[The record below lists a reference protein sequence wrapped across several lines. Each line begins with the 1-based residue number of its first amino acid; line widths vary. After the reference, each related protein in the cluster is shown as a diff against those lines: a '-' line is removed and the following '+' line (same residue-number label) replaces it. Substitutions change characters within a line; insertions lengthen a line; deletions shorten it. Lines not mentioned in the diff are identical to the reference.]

1 MGTFAEVHTG
11 EPVQGS
17 RETAE
22 SKEFLTCFT
31 DSFVTMPKEQMSI
44 ATLVDNFMGKLRKK
58 SLEGDF
64 LNYIDK
70 NSDADM
76 EKLFVSIQSFSKT
89 FRPAQQDSELTFV
102 PLFVRAL
109 RKKIE
114 KDLLPN

>member
-1 MGTFAEVHTG
+1 MEVFAGVHTG
-11 EPVQGS
+11 EPVQNS

-44 ATLVDNFMGKLRKK
+44 ATLVDNFMDELGKK

-70 NSDADM
+70 NSDKDM
-76 EKLFVSIQSFSKT
+76 EDLFGSIQSFSKT
-89 FRPAQQDSELTFV
+89 FRSAHQNSELTFV

-109 RKKIE
+109 RKRIE
-114 KDLLPN
+114 KDSLPN